1 MKKFLFIILISI
13 FCNSVYARHVT
24 GGEIIYDYLGVG
36 SVPNSKSYQIT
47 LRLFRDENTIN
58 GAALPSFVTLAIYN
72 NDDNSRVGNFL
83 DVTRSSI
90 NLVPIFTPPNCISNE
105 PNLRYAQ
112 GLYPFT
118 ISLPNNLNG
127 YTITYQTCCR
137 IDNINN
143 TQNSVGATYIGTIP
157 GNNTLPL
164 GFDNSARFQTGI
176 NVICYLKPF
185 ILDFSATDP
194 DGDSLV
200 YSFIN
205 AFDGGAANSYS
216 GPGGPAAFNAPAAP
230 PYASIP
236 YNIPYSGIS
245 PFGFGA
251 TINSATGIISGTA
264 PTAGQY
270 VISVLVK
277 SYRNGQFVADHRKD
291 FIITVAPCDYA
302 SSELNPV
309 YTSCDTSLVHF
320 QNLNNSP
327 LNLTFDWNFGDPASG
342 ANNTSTSETPFH
354 DYSDTGTFILTLIVN
369 NNTPC
374 ADTAYAIVKVY
385 PGFFPAFAPVP
396 SQCKNTPVQ
405 FNDITTATY
414 GTVNYWRWDFGDQAT
429 AADTSRIRNPLY
441 TYSAAGTYNAELVVG
456 TSKGCR
462 DTLYPIVV
470 NIVDKPNFIISK
482 DTLICSIDTLQ
493 LLSNVNEGTIT
504 WSPNYNI
511 LGINSFNPL
520 VSPDVTTTYTAFYQ
534 DSFGCTDTKSVK
546 VNVVNEVTLL
556 KANDTTICRRDSAV
570 LRLNTDALYFQWT
583 PANLIL
589 DPTVRN
595 PVIFPNAPL
604 TTFYVKASISNK
616 CFKLDT
622 VDVKTVPYPVPLIVG
637 PAEICFGKDA
647 QLNASGGSSY
657 LWTPARFLSSTTIPN
672 PIAVKPKLTITY
684 TVTVRDTLG
693 CPKPVSKDFT
703 LNVTK
708 IIADAGPSDTS
719 VVLGQSLELHATG
732 SLNYLWTPSTYLNNP
747 NIASPVSLP
756 QNNITYTVTVS
767 NNTGCFATDTINV
780 KVFFLPPDLYVPSA
794 FTPGGNDMNDLFRPI
809 ALGIKSLESFRVYN
823 RWGVLLYTTNVISE
837 GWNGRYKNVAQETA
851 TYVWQANATDYK
863 GRKIFRKGSVIL
875 IR

>member
-1 MKKFLFIILISI
+1 MKKYLLTVLIIFSI
-13 FCNSVYARHVT
+13 FPAFARHIT
-24 GGEIIYDYLGVG
+24 GGEVIYDYVG
-36 SVPNSKSYQIT
+36 PGATPNSKVYRII
-47 LRLFRDENTIN
+47 LRLFRDNLTIG
-58 GAALPSFVTLAIYN
+58 GAPMPPAVRLGIFNSQTNALFGTFH
-72 NDDNSRVGNFL
+72 D
-83 DVTRSSI
+83 I
-90 NLVPIFTPPNCISNE
+90 NLSSLEPVQIIASPPCLTNPPQFDYSM
-105 PNLRYAQ
+105 
-112 GLYPFT
+112 GLYT
-118 ISLPNNLNG
+118 LDIELPDNAKG
-127 YTITYQTCCR
+127 YTVTYQTCCR
-137 IDNINN
+137 IDAITNIGM
-143 TQNSVGATYIGTIP
+143 TQMIGAAYTGTIP
-157 GNNTLPL
+157 GTETLQS
-164 GFDNSARFQTGI
+164 GNDNSARFVTGI
-176 NVICYLKPF
+176 SVICQNKNF
-185 ILDFSATDP
+185 VLDFSATDSN
-194 DGDSLV
+194 GDQLV
-200 YSFIN
+200 YSCVDAYNGGTIMN
-205 AFDGGAANSYS
+205 AGLNNN
-216 GPGGPAAFNAPAAP
+216 PASP
-230 PYASIP
+230 PYGSVP
-236 YNIPYSGIS
+236 YSTPYSGAFPLGIS
-245 PFGFGA
+245 A
-251 TINSATGIISGTA
+251 NINSSTGIISGTA
-264 PTAGQY
+264 PAAGKY
-270 VISVLVK
+270 IVCVLVK
-277 SYRNGQFVADHRKD
+277 SFRNGVLVAEHRKD
-291 FIITVAPCDYA
+291 FIVTVAPCDYA

-309 YTSCDTSLVHF
+309 YTSCGGFTVNF

-327 LNLTFDWNFGDPASG
+327 LNLTFDWNFGDPGSG
-342 ANNTSTSETPFH
+342 INNTSTSETPSH
-354 DYSDTGTFILTLIVN
+354 TYSDTGIFILTLIVN

-385 PGFFPAFAPVP
+385 PGFFPAFAPIP
-396 SQCKNTPVQ
+396 PQCKNTPVQ

-414 GTVNYWRWDFGDQAT
+414 GVVNYWRWDFGDQT
-429 AADTSRIRNPLY
+429 TMADTSRLRNPVY
-441 TYSAAGTYNAELVVG
+441 TYTGAGSYNVDLVVA

-462 DTLYPIVV
+462 DTLPIVV
-470 NIVDKPNFIISK
+470 NIFDKPNFIISR
-482 DTLICSIDTLQ
+482 DTLICTVDTLQ
-493 LLSNVNEGTIT
+493 LHSNVNEGTIT

-534 DSFGCTDTKSVK
+534 DSFGCSDTKSVT

-556 KANDTTICRRDSAV
+556 KANDTTVCRRDSAV

-595 PVIFPNAPL
+595 PVIFPDAPI

-637 PAEICFGKDA
+637 SAEICFGKDA

-703 LNVTK
+703 LNVIK

-719 VVLGQSLELHATG
+719 VVLGQPLELQATG

-837 GWNGRYKNVAQETA
+837 GWNGKYKNVAQETA